1 MIMDKHAVFVIDDNQ
16 ADRYILRELLDSVNL
31 TVKDFATVS
40 EFLNAGPL
48 DLPACVVADVRLPTV
63 SGLELLERLSRE
75 ASHIPT
81 ILVTGHPDVNLAVR
95 AMKLRAEDFLIKPV
109 PEQALLDA
117 IHRALQKSERAW
129 QVRQQRLAAERKLGS
144 LTDREREVLQLLVT
158 GKPVKAIA
166 AELRMSVKTLSIHR
180 THIQSKLNINNV
192 IDMLRLMEM
201 VVGRES

>member
-1 MIMDKHAVFVIDDNQ
+1 MIMDQRAVFVIDDNQ

-40 EFLNAGPL
+40 EFLKAAPL
-48 DLPACVVADVRLPTV
+48 DLPACVVADVRLPNV
-63 SGLELLERLSRE
+63 SGLELLERLSQE

-109 PEQALLDA
+109 QEQTLLDA

-129 QVRQQRLAAERKLGS
+129 QVRQQRLAAQRKLAS
-144 LTDREREVLQLLVT
+144 LTDRERAVQKLLVT

-166 AELRMSVKTLSIHR
+166 AELHMSVKTLSIHR
-180 THIQSKLNINNV
+180 THIQAKLDISNV
-192 IDMLRLMEM
+192 IEMLRLMEQ
-201 VVGRES
+201 VVDREY